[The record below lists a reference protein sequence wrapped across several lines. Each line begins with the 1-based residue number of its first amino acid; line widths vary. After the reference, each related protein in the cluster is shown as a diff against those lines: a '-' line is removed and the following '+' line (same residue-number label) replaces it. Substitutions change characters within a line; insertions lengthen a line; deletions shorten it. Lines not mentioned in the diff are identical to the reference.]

1 MEENL
6 RFIILIFLNISLPI
20 SLLEIPFLFPAI
32 INFFCFDLFIENF
45 FEDIVN
51 LYYLIYL
58 KNIFFLH
65 YLFFDKILFL

>member
-32 INFFCFDLFIENF
+32 INFFCFDLFIE
-45 FEDIVN
+45 DIVN
-51 LYYLIYL
+51 LYYLIDL
-58 KNIFFLH
+58 KNIFFLLSSFFITQSTKF
-65 YLFFDKILFL
+65 YL